1 MTLTRELVYGR
12 NAARELYRG
21 PRQVLET
28 WVVGKKVWARPSA
41 GGSAERGK

>member
-28 WVVGKKVWARPSA
+28 WVT
-41 GGSAERGK
+41 ER